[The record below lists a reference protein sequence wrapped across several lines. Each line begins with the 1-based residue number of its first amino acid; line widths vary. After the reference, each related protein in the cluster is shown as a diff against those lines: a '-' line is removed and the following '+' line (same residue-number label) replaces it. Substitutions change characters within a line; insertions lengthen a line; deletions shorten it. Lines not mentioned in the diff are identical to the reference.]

1 MKWLSK
7 KSFVMI
13 SDELSKTIQLCS
25 GSRNEQEVHKFP
37 SPSRHVVEDRTPGM
51 ALVIA
56 ILQLPHDPQEMQNIS
71 VTAKVRLV

>member
-1 MKWLSK
+1 MN
-7 KSFVMI
+7 KSCTN
-13 SDELSKTIQLCS
+13 S
-25 GSRNEQEVHKFP
+25 P